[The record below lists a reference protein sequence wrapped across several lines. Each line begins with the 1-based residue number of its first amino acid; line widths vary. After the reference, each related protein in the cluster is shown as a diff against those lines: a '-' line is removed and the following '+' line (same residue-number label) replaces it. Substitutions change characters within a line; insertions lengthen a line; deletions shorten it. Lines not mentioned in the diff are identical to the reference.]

1 MKQSRWTALLFAI
14 AVAVASPAR
23 AQSVADSVL
32 EARTTAVAAELRC
45 PVCQGLSIQD
55 SPSELSQEMRGM
67 VRDQLRA
74 GKTPAEV
81 KAFFV
86 SKYGEWILLTPTAQG
101 FNLLLYILPFV
112 LLLGGAAVIVVVVR
126 RWTHAAESVPPPPTD
141 AP

>member
-1 MKQSRWTALLFAI
+1 MNPRQWIAILFA
-14 AVAVASPAR
+14 VALVVAPPVG
-23 AQSVADSVL
+23 AQSVADSIL

-101 FNLLLYILPFV
+101 FNLLLYILPFA

-126 RWTHAAESVPPPPTD
+126 RWTRAAETVSLPPTD